1 MVQKIADISAADWD
15 ACACPGTQAYNPF
28 LSHAFLMALEDSGC
42 VGRGTGWGAVH
53 LTVTDETGQLVAAA
67 PQYLKHHSQGEYVFD
82 HSWADAYERAGG
94 NYYPKLLIAVPFT
107 PATGPRLLVADH
119 PHADAARTALITA
132 SISSARQLEV
142 SSLHANFV
150 NPSDADALERGGFL
164 RREDR
169 QFHWYNQDY
178 RDFQDF
184 LDQLSSRKRK
194 QIRKERE
201 SAISAGIDVVAL
213 SGPDLREE
221 HWDAFYAFYMDTGGR
236 KWGRPYLN
244 RTFFSLLG
252 ERLSQDVVLVMARR
266 NGRWIA
272 GALNLLGSDAL
283 YGRNWGCI
291 EDHPCLHFEVCYYQA
306 IDFAIQRKLARVEAG
321 AQGEHK
327 LARGYRPTITHSM
340 HWIRD
345 PNFRSAVANYLVA
358 ERRAVEAQVE
368 MLDAHLPFRHVPP
381 PEEEV

>member
-1 MVQKIADISAADWD
+1 M
-15 ACACPGTQAYNPF
+15 
-28 LSHAFLMALEDSGC
+28 
-42 VGRGTGWGAVH
+42 GRGTGWGPVH
-53 LTVTDETGQLVAAA
+53 ISVKDYAGKLIAAA
-67 PQYLKHHSQGEYVFD
+67 PAYLKHHSQGEYVFD

-94 NYYPKLLIAVPFT
+94 KYYPKLLMAVPFT
-107 PATGPRLLVADH
+107 PATGPRLLVSNG
-119 PHADAARTALITA
+119 PHAPG
-132 SISSARQLEV
+132 ARQALVDACISATHQLEL
-142 SSLHANFV
+142 SSVNANFV
-150 NPSDADALERGGFL
+150 TDDDARVLESSGFL

-169 QFHWYNQDY
+169 QFHWFNRDY

-184 LDQLSSRKRK
+184 LDQLASRKRK

-201 SAISAGIDVVAL
+201 TAISAGIDIVAL
-213 SGPDLREE
+213 TGSDLREE
-221 HWDAFYAFYMDTGGR
+221 HWDAFYEFYMDTGGR

-252 ERLSQDVVLVMARR
+252 ENLSRDVVLVMARR
-266 NGRWIA
+266 AGRWIA
-272 GALNLLGSDAL
+272 GAINFLGSDAL
-283 YGRNWGCI
+283 FGRNWGCI

-306 IDFAIQRKLARVEAG
+306 IEFAINQRLARVEAG

-345 PNFRSAVANYLVA
+345 ASFRDAVARYLIA
-358 ERRAVEAQVE
+358 ERRAVEAQVQ

-381 PEEEV
+381 PEEEA